1 MARQASSVTLAG
13 AHSVKGRI
21 LETWI
26 DDRFLAAA
34 SQDHRETRVRLAL
47 TLIVG
52 LLLAA
57 ATERLPAFSWMA
69 CAFLI
74 EAPLWRLMRP
84 IAEDEAPTP
93 RAALA
98 IMGFRLL
105 RTCIWIVAGVIF
117 EIYGGPAGPACAMG
131 FFSAL
136 LLYVIGRHDRS
147 PASALAA
154 MPALAAPVVTALMFP
169 ALFFNQLVILLLAGL
184 MAGLA
189 GSILLRD
196 VAEGETR
203 DQAAAPKRP
212 SPVSGVPSSDEEL
225 SDEDLSVEGLREA
238 KAQAEA
244 ASQAKSAFL
253 ATMSHEIRTPLNG
266 VLGMTQVLAADPT
279 LTPNQRAKLDTIRK
293 SGESL
298 LAILNDVLDL
308 SKIEAGKLELET
320 IDFDLEDIA
329 QGSHASFKT
338 LAAQKGL
345 EFKLVVDPA
354 AKGAYRGDPTRIR
367 QVLYNLISNA
377 LKFTEQGEIRV
388 SIEQAERGFR
398 VMVADTGIGIDADQ
412 LERVF
417 GKFEQA
423 DPSST
428 RQYGGTGLGLAI
440 CRELCSLMGGSISA
454 QSEPGQ
460 GARFIVELPLPRTQD
475 KAPASARP
483 RLSRTPEKADTSGVR
498 VLAAEDNPV
507 NQLVLK
513 ALLGQI
519 GIVPVMVDNG
529 ALAVEAWSV
538 SAFDVILMDIQM
550 PQMDGLEATRA
561 IRAEE
566 AKTGR
571 PRTPIVALT
580 ANAMSH
586 QVAEYFETGMD
597 AHIPKPI
604 EIGALSAAL
613 ERLLAQPAQVEAPPA
628 RKRTRKA
635 ATRR

>member
-1 MARQASSVTLAG
+1 
-13 AHSVKGRI
+13 
-21 LETWI
+21 LETWL
-26 DDRFLAAA
+26 DERFLAAA
-34 SQDHRETRVRLAL
+34 ERDYRETRVRLAV
-47 TLIVG
+47 TLVVG
-52 LLLAA
+52 LALALGA
-57 ATERLPAFSWMA
+57 DGWPALVWTA
-69 CAFLI
+69 CALLV
-74 EAPLWRLMRP
+74 EAAFWKLMEQP
-84 IAEDEAPTP
+84 TAEDE
-93 RAALA
+93 RSEQLAALA
-98 IMGFRLL
+98 IMVTRLL
-105 RTCIWIVAGVIF
+105 RTCVWIVAGVIF
-117 EIYGGPAGPACAMG
+117 EIYGGLAGPACAMG

-136 LLYVIGRHDRS
+136 LLYVISRHDRS
-147 PASALAA
+147 PASALTA

-169 ALFFNQLVILLLAGL
+169 TLFFNQLVILLLAGL
-184 MAGLA
+184 MAALA

-196 VAEGETR
+196 IAESDAQVTPARRAPARPVAVSE
-203 DQAAAPKRP
+203 AP
-212 SPVSGVPSSDEEL
+212 SDDEE
-225 SDEDLSVEGLREA
+225 LSVEGLREA

-244 ASQAKSAFL
+244 ASEAKSAFL

-298 LAILNDVLDL
+298 LSILNDVLDL

-320 IDFDLEDIA
+320 IEFDLEDIA

-345 EFKLVVDPA
+345 EFKLVIDPA
-354 AKGAYRGDPTRIR
+354 AKGTYHGDPNRVR

-388 SIEQAERGFR
+388 AIEHAGRAGLR
-398 VMVADTGIGIDADQ
+398 LTVADTGIGIDAEQ

-428 RQYGGTGLGLAI
+428 RRYGGTGLGLAI
-440 CRELCSLMGGSISA
+440 CRELCSLMGGSITA

-460 GARFIVELPLPRTQD
+460 GARFIVELPLPRAT
-475 KAPASARP
+475 APAAASAGPRP
-483 RLSRTPEKADTSGVR
+483 KKTPEKVDTSGVR

-513 ALLGQI
+513 ALLAQM

-529 ALAVEAWSV
+529 ALALEAWSV
-538 SAFDVILMDIQM
+538 SNFDLILMDIQM
-550 PQMDGLEATRA
+550 PEMDGLEATRA
-561 IRAEE
+561 IRAQE

-597 AHIPKPI
+597 AHIAKPI
-604 EIGALSAAL
+604 EIGALASTL
-613 ERLLAQPAQVEAPPA
+613 EQLLAQPEQAEPA
-628 RKRTRKA
+628 RPRKRTRKA
-635 ATRR
+635 GGR